1 MKFLFFLTLIFWAF
15 SFSAFA
21 ARESPH
27 NTEFFEA
34 AKIYQDKDYALND
47 VVEFAIFDMSEVK
60 FINESD
66 ETTLKKTKENLA
78 KLPKSFYQNLKNE
91 VISQSVPV
99 TLYPSNAPAHTKP
112 LALSIKIK
120 SLHLKT
126 TAVDG
131 TEPPTQSVTMRI
143 FGQIVDKKTGEALI
157 KFYDSGSD
165 VIVSPSENVSIIYDK
180 ISAKM
185 MKNLALFLKSKY

>member
-1 MKFLFFLTLIFWAF
+1 MKSFIFLALIFF
-15 SFSAFA
+15 VVSFSALGA
-21 ARESPH
+21 EKTP
-27 NTEFFEA
+27 NNMEFFEA
-34 AKIYQDKDYALND
+34 SKTYVDKDYALND
-47 VVEFAIFDMSEVK
+47 VMEFAIFDMSEVK

-66 ETTLKKTKENLA
+66 EATLQKTKENLA

-91 VISQSVPV
+91 VISQAVPI

-126 TAVDG
+126 TVADS
-131 TEPPTQSVTMRI
+131 TEPPAQSVTMRI
-143 FGQIVDKKTGEALI
+143 FGQIEDKKTGEALI
-157 KFYDSGSD
+157 KFYDSTSD
-165 VIVSPSENVSIIYDK
+165 VILSPSEDVAVIYDK
-180 ISAKM
+180 ISGKM